1 MTERERRFEEE
12 DQTVEVA
19 SISQALSITELR
31 NGNGRKVQFFR
42 VVEDN
47 TPINRCLLKAEARKF
62 GYGVE
67 DLWDLASIP
76 KDYCRAIVVNA
87 LGVFT
92 DLFDSS
98 PFCK

>member
-1 MTERERRFEEE
+1 MAREREFEEE

-31 NGNGRKVQFFR
+31 NSNGRKVQLFQ

-47 TPINRCLLKAEARKF
+47 TPINRCLLKAEAKKW

-67 DLWDLASIP
+67 DFRNLASVP
-76 KDYCRAIVVNA
+76 KEHCQTIVVNA

-92 DLFDSS
+92 NLFS
-98 PFCK
+98 C